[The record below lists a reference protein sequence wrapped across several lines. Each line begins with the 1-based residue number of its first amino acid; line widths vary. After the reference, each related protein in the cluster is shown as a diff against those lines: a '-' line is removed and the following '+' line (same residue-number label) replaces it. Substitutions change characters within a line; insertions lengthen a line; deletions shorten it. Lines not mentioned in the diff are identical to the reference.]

1 LTAVEFSSTDKNY
14 AWERIEAADGFHG
27 ITLFHA
33 ADIDDIPVG
42 RLLPRIGDVLGRIRP
57 DVVAIP
63 GWSNKAA
70 LLALGWALSAG
81 TPAVIMSESNLQDGF
96 RTAWKEAGKKRVVKF
111 FSSGFVGGRSSSE
124 YLAALGMSPDRIFT
138 GYDVVDNDY
147 FADRSQIERQNA
159 QQNRVQLGL
168 PERFFLASNRF
179 IKKKNLFR
187 LLHAYSQYVKC
198 TKNSWKLVLLG
209 DGPLMPDIVELR
221 SNLGL
226 EQDVVLPGFK
236 QYGDLPGY
244 YALASA
250 FIHASTVE
258 PWGLVVNEAMASGLP
273 VLVSRNCGCA
283 ADLVEEGRNG
293 FTFDPYDIDKSAKL
307 MGKIASD
314 ECDRESMGQASQE
327 IIARWTPL
335 TFAQNLLKAAEA
347 ALDAPRPGACLFD
360 RFLLRAL
367 IHR

>member
-1 LTAVEFSSTDKNY
+1 MDKNY
-14 AWERIEAADGFHG
+14 AWERIEKADGFHG

-33 ADIDDIPVG
+33 ADIAGIPVG
-42 RLLPRIGDVLGRIRP
+42 RIAPRIGDVLRRIRP

-63 GWSNKAA
+63 GWSNKVA
-70 LLALGWALSAG
+70 LLAFRWALSTR
-81 TPAVIMSESNLQDGF
+81 TPAVVMSESNHQDGF
-96 RTAWKEAGKKRVVKF
+96 RTAWKEVAKKRIVKF
-111 FSSGFVGGRSSSE
+111 FSSGLVGGRNSFE
-124 YLAALGMSPDRIFT
+124 YLAGLGMGPDRIFM

-147 FADRSQIERQNA
+147 FANGSQIERQNA

-179 IKKKNLFR
+179 LKKKNLLR

-209 DGPLMPDIVELR
+209 DGPLRPDIVELR

-236 QYGDLPGY
+236 QYGDLPRY

-258 PWGLVVNEAMASGLP
+258 QWGLVVNEAMASGLP

-293 FTFDPYDIDKSAKL
+293 FTFDPYDVDGLAKL
-307 MGKIASD
+307 LGMIASD
-314 ECDRESMGQASQE
+314 ECDRESMGQASRE
-327 IIARWTPL
+327 IISRWSPE
-335 TFAQNLLKAAEA
+335 TFAKNLSKAAEV
-347 ALDAPRPGACLFD
+347 ALNVPPPKLAFFD
-360 RFLLRAL
+360 RLLLWAL
-367 IHR
+367 IVERHVNSPL